1 MAAANKKRIKI
12 CFALFYLTL
21 PATILSEVSS
31 EDVKIQDYNVV
42 NLGMEH
48 IGGDTYFP
56 AIESVRLILIRLSV
70 LEEDFDPISNLTN
83 FDETLHA

>member
-1 MAAANKKRIKI
+1 MAAANKKRINI
-12 CFALFYLTL
+12 FFALFYLTL

-31 EDVKIQDYNVV
+31 ADVKIQDYNVV

-56 AIESVRLILIRLSV
+56 AIESVR
-70 LEEDFDPISNLTN
+70 TN
-83 FDETLHA
+83 NPNKLVCP

>member
-21 PATILSEVSS
+21 PVTILSEVSS
-31 EDVKIQDYNVV
+31 EDVKTQDYNAV

-56 AIESVRLILIRLSV
+56 AIESVRLKV
-70 LEEDFDPISNLTN
+70 LGAP
-83 FDETLHA
+83 